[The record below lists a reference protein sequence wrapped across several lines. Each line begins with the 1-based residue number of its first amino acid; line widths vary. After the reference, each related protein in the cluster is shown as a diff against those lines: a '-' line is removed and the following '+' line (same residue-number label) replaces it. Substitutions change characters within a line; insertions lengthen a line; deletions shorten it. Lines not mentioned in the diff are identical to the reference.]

1 MRRHA
6 KPNPVT
12 TPDKDIRYSI
22 TAEDRFA
29 RTFANLRRDVAEAGN
44 VMGGL
49 VGKANMVGAAL
60 GTITLGAVGG
70 AGLGLVFKQLVNDL
84 DALNDAAD
92 ATGSSIENLSALEDI
107 ARRNGEGL
115 QTVVDAALKLNKV
128 LNEARPG
135 TPLEQTL
142 QRIGLSAADLRKD
155 DPSIALQKLAQAL
168 AGFEDD
174 GDKARL
180 VLELTGK
187 SVKELAPFLKDLS
200 AAGEL
205 NAKVTA
211 EQAQQAE
218 QFNKQLF
225 AFQTNASQAA
235 RALVG
240 DLLPA
245 ANDYLATVRQI
256 SQVPPFTLFKRELVS
271 EVQSLRLKVL
281 VSDIESLTDQLSRQ
295 PDNTTLQKF
304 LRDARAEYESLSR
317 AAAAANEQ
325 LKTTLGAPAAARD
338 AGAGRGFINPPVALA
353 RVGALPP
360 APAPGTT
367 PSVSEAQRYLETLQK
382 QGEKLQELTTY
393 QQLLADI
400 ENRRIDGLTPKLE
413 RELKNAA
420 TRVDL
425 QRQLN
430 VEKEREAGFQKLLTD
445 ADQRNLDEVQR
456 LLSQTTSGRLQGL
469 EGQADKLLEFSR
481 RIAEDDPR
489 QTQVLEAM
497 KRLREEA
504 EQIKNPT
511 TEAASAYDKLADSI
525 EKSMDRATDAILDMV
540 VEGKGGVS
548 DLGKA
553 FARDVLRALIGDPV
567 RDTMKEVAASIRAVF
582 KGQGGL
588 EGILRDLGSILG
600 GVFGGS
606 SGNGETSV
614 GNDGFGGYGS
624 RALGG
629 PVNAGQLYRWQENG
643 REWFVPDQDGTV
655 VNQSQMRAMAGA
667 PVTQVN
673 HFNISGGDPAETQRM
688 IDAAL
693 ARNNAQ
699 LLRSRNTGGAF
710 SGA

>member
-1 MRRHA
+1 MS
-6 KPNPVT
+6 V
-12 TPDKDIRYSI
+12 DKDIRYSI

-29 RTFANLRRDVAEAGN
+29 RTFANLRRDVSTAGS

-49 VGKANMVGAAL
+49 VDKANMVGAAL
-60 GTITLGAVGG
+60 GAITLGAVGG
-70 AGLGLVFKQLVNDL
+70 AGLGLAFKQLVNDL

-107 ARRNGEGL
+107 AKRNGDSL
-115 QTVVDAALKLNKV
+115 QTVVEAALKLNKV
-128 LNEARPG
+128 LNDAKPG
-135 TPLEQTL
+135 SPMEQTL
-142 QRIGLSAADLRKD
+142 QRIGLSAAELRKD

-168 AGFEDD
+168 AGFADD

-180 VLELTGK
+180 VLDLTGK
-187 SVKELAPFLKDLS
+187 AAKDLAPILKAL
-200 AAGEL
+200 AEAGEL
-205 NAKVTA
+205 NAKNTA
-211 EQAQQAE
+211 EQAAE
-218 QFNKQLF
+218 ADKFNKQLF
-225 AFQTNASQAA
+225 AFQANASAAA
-235 RALVG
+235 RTLVA

-245 ANDYLATVRQI
+245 ANDYLVTVRQLA
-256 SQVPPFTLFKRELVS
+256 QVPPFTLFKRELVS

-281 VSDIESLTDQLSRQ
+281 VADIEALTDQLSRQ
-295 PDNTTLQKF
+295 PDNTTLQK
-304 LRDARAEYESLSR
+304 LLGDARNEYDQLAR

-325 LKTTLGAPAAARD
+325 LKATLGVQAAAKE
-338 AGAGRGFINPPVALA
+338 AGGGRGFINPPL
-353 RVGALPP
+353 ALPTVGGP
-360 APAPGTT
+360 APAPAAVPT
-367 PSVSEAQRYLETLQK
+367 PSVTEAQRYLETLQK
-382 QGEKLQELTTY
+382 QGERLQELTTY

-413 RELKNAA
+413 RELRQAA
-420 TRVDL
+420 QRVDL

-430 VEKEREAGFQKLLTD
+430 AEVEKEVGFQKLLAD
-445 ADQRNLDEVQR
+445 KDQRDLDEVQR
-456 LLSQTTSGRLQGL
+456 LLSQTNTGRLQGL

-489 QTQVLEAM
+489 QAQVLEAM

-504 EQIKNPT
+504 QQIANPA
-511 TEAASAYDKLADSI
+511 TEAATAYDKLADSI
-525 EKSMDRATDAILDMV
+525 EKSMDRATDSILDMV
-540 VEGKGGVS
+540 VEGKGGIG

-588 EGILRDLGSILG
+588 EGLLASLISTVG
-600 GVFGGS
+600 GMFGGGG
-606 SGNGETSV
+606 GNTETNV

-643 REWFVPDQDGTV
+643 REWFVPNQDGTV
-655 VNQSQMRAMAGA
+655 MTQPQMRAMAGG
-667 PVTQVN
+667 QVN
-673 HFNISGGDPAETQRM
+673 QTNHFHISGGNPAETQRM
-688 IDAAL
+688 IEAAL

-710 SGA
+710 AGA